1 MTGMSPSPPT
11 FNIASC
17 TRKIPLTA
25 ELGGSREHGRGGLCS
40 ARIIRSFISQLS
52 VEVPGSEL
60 EFLTLYLDLPALG
73 MLLFISSRTCICM
86 LGSCRII
93 HPQEPPITNLA
104 PISKD
109 CRPTSTAQFGQLSAL
124 HVPKVCRGST
134 SSPFFLGDSNYRHNI
149 GWPYVWIREAPHDSR
164 QGSTRN
170 MGIIRKQQGGRGLC
184 VPSLVSSFKLS
195 ACFSLRPLS

>member
-86 LGSCRII
+86 VGSCRII

-109 CRPTSTAQFGQLSAL
+109 CRPTSTAQLGNCPLCTSRKFVAGPQANLFFWATPIIGITLAGLMCGFGR
-124 HVPKVCRGST
+124 P
-134 SSPFFLGDSNYRHNI
+134 PM
-149 GWPYVWIREAPHDSR
+149 
-164 QGSTRN
+164 TRVKDLLEIW
-170 MGIIRKQQGGRGLC
+170 G
-184 VPSLVSSFKLS
+184 
-195 ACFSLRPLS
+195 